1 MSKEQEKYLNLL
13 SKQYKNKAET
23 ITEIINLEAILNLPK
38 GTEHF
43 LSDLHGE
50 YDAFEQVF
58 RNGSGVIKRKIH
70 HLFNDRLTSKEINT
84 LATLIYYPRPKMSLI
99 LRELNDTEK
108 NEWYRLTILR
118 LIELTNFVSSKYT
131 RSKVRKQMPSDFI
144 YIIEEL
150 LYQNNAQIEKD
161 DYYNEII
168 TSLIHL
174 NAAQDLIH
182 AFSKLIRRLVV
193 DHLHIVGDVFDRG
206 PAPDKII
213 GRLKENHSLDFQWGN
228 HDMIWMGAASGSAV
242 CLANVLRISARYLN
256 LDTVEESYGISLRSL
271 AIFADEVYANDPA
284 TAFQP
289 KTQEHAEET
298 TTELQQITRMHKAIA
313 IIQFKLEGEII
324 QRHPEFN
331 MENRR
336 LLDKIDYAA
345 GTISIAG
352 KDYLL
357 TDTHFPT
364 INPKSPYTLTP
375 EESEVIHR
383 LVSGFVNSEKLQE
396 HVAFLYSKGS
406 MYLRYN
412 GNLIYHGCIPLDDDG
427 SFEKLL
433 IAGKTYSGRSL
444 LDQFDRFAREAYSQ
458 PDGSEI
464 KKNALDYVWYL
475 WTGETSPLFGKKAM
489 TTFERYFIEDKTT
502 HYEKKNAYYQLRNN
516 VSTVDKIL
524 VEFDLNPDIGHIVN
538 GHTPI
543 KEGKGETPIKADG
556 KMLVIDGGF
565 SKAYHN
571 VTSIAGYTL
580 IYNAYGLQLVRH
592 QPFTSTEDAISN
604 ETDIVSTRRI
614 IETET
619 SRKMVKDTDIG
630 FKLTAQITDLKA
642 LLLAYRSGIIKEKN
656 V

>member
-99 LRELNDTEK
+99 LRELNDIEK
-108 NEWYRLTILR
+108 NEWYRLTLLR

-298 TTELQQITRMHKAIA
+298 TTELQQIARMHKAIA